1 MQSRA
6 GPGRATAVSAPLP
19 AQVLRP
25 PVLSRPGP
33 VGSPARR
40 EGGRGRGSPLGTHP
54 YLSARRRGSRRSR
67 HRSASPPSKEDSS
80 EDGSD
85 ASQRGRRHYGG
96 HHSRRDTHEG
106 RSAAVGQ
113 EQVLS
118 ILSDIQRRLAAVERP
133 TSPHPSSLAPQEGM
147 EIMYLLSEAADDF
160 PSEEENGDWGTRVP
174 TVTEATA
181 SEPPATTTPRPR
193 VAPTATVT
201 SASSLGDFSHG
212 EEPEWRM
219 YRDIVNSVF
228 VDIRC
233 QIDSSQCL
241 AQLTPARVGK
251 ARSVHVQLGASPHV
265 IT

>member
-1 MQSRA
+1 MRA
-6 GPGRATAVSAPLP
+6 DPGRVAAVAAPLP

-25 PVLSRPGP
+25 PVLSLPGP

-67 HRSASPPSKEDSS
+67 HRSASPPSTEDSS

-85 ASQRGRRHYGG
+85 ASRRGRRHYGG

-113 EQVLS
+113 AQLFS

-133 TSPHPSSLAPQEGM
+133 TSQHPSSLAPQEEM
-147 EIMYLLSEAADDF
+147 EIMDLPSEAANDF
-160 PSEEENGDWGTRVP
+160 SSEGENGDWRARVP

-181 SEPPATTTPRPR
+181 SEPPAMTTPRPR
-193 VAPTATVT
+193 LAPTATVT
-201 SASSLGDFSHG
+201 WASSLGMFPTGKSPSG
-212 EEPEWRM
+212 GCTGILLIQYTGTM
-219 YRDIVNSVF
+219 
-228 VDIRC
+228 IRF
-233 QIDSSQCL
+233 
-241 AQLTPARVGK
+241 PARL
-251 ARSVHVQLGASPHV
+251 RR
-265 IT
+265 